1 MNHPA
6 KQSIMVG
13 ISAVGLLVFPAAG
26 QSFEYALF
34 RLPVLSEQYPHT
46 WTNSINNHG
55 EIVGGSNASYDS
67 KHAVVWDREWRL
79 YDLGTIGGDHS
90 QAKDINIWG
99 DIVGESNW
107 LPDQSTFDSHAFFWS
122 DGTMIDLGTLGGEES
137 DANAINDLGQ
147 VTGIAWNSDEDI
159 QPFIWENGEMQA
171 LPGLDGI
178 YGYPYDINN
187 VSQIVGKSAIGYL
200 GVAALWEDG
209 EVTQLPSLD
218 GGACVALAIND
229 RGEIV
234 GQSDTSYWGHDHACV
249 WVDGEIFDLHKYN
262 LSGPS
267 SSVWGINNVG
277 QAVGWIGKGV
287 FDSNGFVW
295 DLENGMRL
303 LNDLIPPNIMDR
315 LRIDMSF
322 DINDSGQIAANGLPF
337 GDYWN
342 DTVPLLLSP
351 VYPSFDLS
359 LITPG
364 VGGEVNTIT
373 ASNLEPGT
381 LVYFTWSRH
390 GGGAKIP
397 GCDIQTNAL
406 QIENPKSAGY
416 AVADENGD
424 AILEAFVAPH
434 ASGLWVLVQAVVPG
448 ECAVSNLVVQK
459 FE

>member
-13 ISAVGLLVFPAAG
+13 IFAVGLLVYSAAG

-34 RLPVLSEQYPHT
+34 RLPVLSEQEPHT
-46 WTNSINNHG
+46 WTRAINNKG
-55 EIVGGSNASYDS
+55 EVAGASYVS
-67 KHAVVWDREWRL
+67 AHSGHAVRWDREFNI
-79 YDLGTIGGDHS
+79 YDLGTIDGNYS
-90 QAKDINIWG
+90 EAKDTNNLG
-99 DIVGESNW
+99 DFVGESNW
-107 LPDQSTFDSHAFFWS
+107 LPYQSPFDSHAFFWS
-122 DGTMIDLGTLGGEES
+122 DGTMIDLGTFGGEES
-137 DANAINDLGQ
+137 EANAINDLGQ
-147 VTGIAWNSDEDI
+147 VTGIAWNSEEDI

-178 YGYPYDINN
+178 YGHPYDINN
-187 VSQIVGKSAIGYL
+187 VSQIVGSSAIGYL
-200 GVAALWEDG
+200 GVAALWENG
-209 EVTQLPSLD
+209 TVTALPSLD

-229 RGEIV
+229 LGEIV
-234 GQSDTSYWGHDHACV
+234 GQSDFSWANHAHACV

-262 LSGPS
+262 LSGPGS
-267 SSVWGINNVG
+267 SAWGINNVG
-277 QAVGWIGKGV
+277 QAVGWIGKGA
-287 FDSNGFVW
+287 FNSNGFVW
-295 DLENGMRL
+295 DRENGMRL
-303 LNDLIPPNIMDR
+303 LNDLIPPNTMDR

-337 GDYWN
+337 GDIWN

-351 VYPSFDLS
+351 VYPTFDLS
-359 LITPG
+359 LVTPG

-381 LVYFTWSRH
+381 QVYFTWSRH

-416 AVADENGD
+416 AIADENGD
-424 AILEAFVAPH
+424 AILEAFVAPY